1 MSLWFAQ
8 QAEQNGNVV
17 APDFTQLLRD
27 VCLQTIWEP
36 YLPDRYLETPTTRV
50 PPLMP
55 QQPGLNAPP
64 AQPHVGAPPG
74 GGVPGA
80 GLGSGPP
87 RQAGRGTLERK
98 TSPVNQSFQPYL
110 DMQLR
115 VRDVLQR
122 AGPQNPVPTNSGGTD
137 MCLSYHLKGLC
148 NTSCAR
154 RPDHRDHTPAED
166 AALLAWCQVHYRPE

>member
-1 MSLWFAQ
+1 
-8 QAEQNGNVV
+8 
-17 APDFTQLLRD
+17 
-27 VCLQTIWEP
+27 
-36 YLPDRYLETPTTRV
+36 
-50 PPLMP
+50 MP

-122 AGPQNPVPTNSGGTD
+122 AGPQNPVPTNSGGQT
-137 MCLSYHLKGLC
+137 CVSPI
-148 NTSCAR
+148 T
-154 RPDHRDHTPAED
+154 
-166 AALLAWCQVHYRPE
+166 